1 MKCIC
6 FENRQFNHKL
16 CSLSPTRI
24 LGPKVSPHNLTKHKI
39 TGTSK
44 IPISVL
50 FSELEKIQ
58 KYNELGKKYVFHRKK

>member
-16 CSLSPTRI
+16 CSISPARM
-24 LGPKVSPHNLTKHKI
+24 LGPKVSPHNLTKHEI

-58 KYNELGKKYVFHRKK
+58 KYNELGKKYVFH